1 MKRRRRFARTLRTAD
16 TPRRPRNRKPSHPLS
31 RLRHPLRGRHFYPK
45 PKTPRPGRQHQPR
58 TPRMRPRRSV
68 VDRVMPTSEP
78 SAPRPNI
85 RLRVIGLLVA
95 ALFALMFIR
104 LYYLQ
109 VLDTSAY
116 SQAVAQNQVR
126 PVQVPAPRGL
136 ILDRGGATLVG
147 DSVTRNI
154 TLARVAEEQHPEVV
168 GMLAALLDLTT
179 QDIYNDLSNN
189 QFSLYEPVPILENA
203 PLGDVLYIG
212 EHAAE
217 FPGVSVTS
225 GTQLTYPNTTA
236 GAQMLGYVRQINGP
250 ELKAH
255 SAEGYQLGDEY
266 GQDGLENEYESY
278 LRGKPG
284 TNDVEVNAQGQVV
297 GSLGQ
302 TQPKAGDDVVTNID
316 SGLEQELQTS
326 LDTKIQSLS
335 GTVDTSTGQV
345 EHPTGGAAIA
355 LDPQTGAVLALV
367 SAPTYNPTFWNQPV
381 ITQARLDSLGG
392 KQNDN
397 AIDGFYTPGSTF
409 KLATATAALQTGL
422 IGPNSRYYDNGSFT
436 IPGCQAGGAD
446 CNPLHDN
453 DGEVPDA
460 DINVSEALTVSSDDF
475 FYNIGAEFW
484 DDYKNNGQYGE
495 QPIQTAAAGYG
506 YGTRTGID
514 LPGED
519 AGYYAR
525 VDSPTIVAKEHAQDP
540 SVYKYGTW
548 STGQNI
554 EMAFGQGGTAITPI
568 EEAVAYATFAN
579 GGTRYV
585 PQIAAGI
592 VTPTG
597 KVVKTFAPKVAG
609 HVVLSAADHQAMLSG
624 FIGAVQS
631 NAPGDEGTAAASFQ
645 GFDFTKLS
653 LAGKT
658 GTASASEQVP
668 TSWFVGWGPV
678 SNPQYLIVVVI
689 EKGGYGAS
697 AAAPVAEDGFNYLLA
712 NPVTPVNL
720 KPPATSP
727 GTPPSTTVPSTTTT
741 APTGAPGGSSVTTT
755 TAPTG

>member
-1 MKRRRRFARTLRTAD
+1 
-16 TPRRPRNRKPSHPLS
+16 
-31 RLRHPLRGRHFYPK
+31 
-45 PKTPRPGRQHQPR
+45 
-58 TPRMRPRRSV
+58 MRPRRSV

-85 RLRVIGLLVA
+85 RLRVIGVLVA

-136 ILDRGGATLVG
+136 ILDRGGSTLVG

-154 TLARVAEEQHPEVV
+154 TLARVAAEQHPEVV
-168 GMLAALLDLTT
+168 GMLAALLDMTT
-179 QDIYNDLSNN
+179 QDIYKDLNND

-203 PLGDVLYIG
+203 PLADVLYIG

-217 FPGVSVTS
+217 FPGVSVSS
-225 GTQLTYPNTTA
+225 GTQLTYPNQTA
-236 GAQMLGYVRQINGP
+236 GAQMLGYVRQINGA

-255 SAEGYQLGDEY
+255 SAQGYQLGDEY
-266 GQDGLENEYESY
+266 GQDGLENQYEPY
-278 LRGKPG
+278 LRGEPG

-316 SGLEQELQTS
+316 SGLEQTLQTS
-326 LDTKIQSLS
+326 LDNKIQSLT
-335 GTVDTSTGQV
+335 GTVDTSTGKV

-367 SAPTYNPTFWNQPV
+367 SAPSYDPTFWNQPV
-381 ITQARLDSLGG
+381 ITQAALNSLGSE
-392 KQNDN
+392 QNDS

-422 IGPNSRYYDNGSFT
+422 IGPTTPYYDNGHFT
-436 IPGCQAGGAD
+436 IPDNCTGNGCH
-446 CNPLHDN
+446 LIDN

-484 DDYKNNGQYGE
+484 DSRTKYGQQPIQNVAGQYGFG
-495 QPIQTAAAGYG
+495 QK
-506 YGTRTGID
+506 TGID

-519 AGYYAR
+519 AGDYAR
-525 VDSPTIVAKEHAQDP
+525 VDSPTIVAKEHAQYP
-540 SVYKYGTW
+540 SVYSAGW
-548 STGQNI
+548 FTGSNVQ
-554 EMAFGQGGTAITPI
+554 MAFGQGGTAITPI

-597 KVVKTFAPKVAG
+597 KVVKTFAPQVAG
-609 HVVLSAADHQAMLSG
+609 HVTLSAADHQAMLNG
-624 FIGAVQS
+624 FIGVVQS
-631 NAPGDEGTAAASFQ
+631 NAPGDDGTAAASFQ
-645 GFDFTKLS
+645 GFDFSKLS

-658 GTASASEQVP
+658 GTASATEQVP

-720 KPPATSP
+720 KPPATSST
-727 GTPPSTTVPSTTTT
+727 TPPSTTVPSGTPPSSTTTT
-741 APTGAPGGSSVTTT
+741 APAGAHGGSSATTT
-755 TAPTG
+755 TAKNG